1 MTQHKR
7 LMWLHL
13 PAERF
18 CLRRHVSAAC
28 LSFLSNLSDVNVPV
42 RTRRKSNR
50 LQNLTGSVLLDK
62 QEPAVTHLH
71 VNQTQIEF
79 VLLRDKKQTHG
90 DVSVLQD
97 VSGPPAVCRSP
108 LAARSPAR
116 APDGPGQPVEL
127 QLQPGGPRIDLQ
139 HRPVQNCLVIE
150 NTKCSLFLM
159 SLDQSGPVRSFKTN
173 AERFNE
179 CMKTF

>member
-28 LSFLSNLSDVNVPV
+28 IS
-42 RTRRKSNR
+42 SNR
-50 LQNLTGSVLLDK
+50 LRNLTGSVPLDK

-127 QLQPGGPRIDLQ
+127 QLQPGRPRIDLQ

-150 NTKCSLFLM
+150 NTKCSLFLNVTG
-159 SLDQSGPVRSFKTN
+159 SVGSSEIL
-173 AERFNE
+173 
-179 CMKTF
+179 

>member
-1 MTQHKR
+1 M
-7 LMWLHL
+7 
-13 PAERF
+13 
-18 CLRRHVSAAC
+18 
-28 LSFLSNLSDVNVPV
+28 
-42 RTRRKSNR
+42 
-50 LQNLTGSVLLDK
+50 
-62 QEPAVTHLH
+62 THLH